1 MSKFTSRIE
10 FYLQQAT
17 VRSTGSFRDTIAR
30 TLVEVI
36 GPNITVDSAVA
47 RVGAPFANA
56 GTGNVSYTPVVLE
69 ATYSGVSF
77 LPSPEQSAR
86 SLVRAFVQTNNI
98 QSGSGYVYDGAAIVA
113 ATLPSPRTVRGVR
126 VTSNTV
132 SPVTTLSSTPVVA
145 TPADV
150 PVVQTVVEP
159 ATGDTVTTTTTPVVG
174 TTTARRQV
182 TRRSSTTGQTVASP
196 AEIVPFVKAGLAVDP
211 GSRGGPMP
219 TSSNRTL
226 LIIGGVILVAGAYL
240 YATSRPS
247 RGGSRA
253 RYVY

>member
-1 MSKFTSRIE
+1 MSSFTSRLE
-10 FYLQQAT
+10 LFLQQAT
-17 VRSTGSFRDTIAR
+17 VRNTASFRDALAR

-36 GPNITVDSAVA
+36 GPNITVDSASA
-47 RVGAPFANA
+47 RVGAPFSNA
-56 GTGNVSYTPVVLE
+56 GTGNVSFTPVSLE

-77 LPSPEQSAR
+77 NPSADESAR
-86 SLVRAFVQTNNI
+86 SLARAFVQTHSI
-98 QSGSGYVYDGAAIVA
+98 QSASGYTYDGAAIVA
-113 ATLPSPRTVRGVR
+113 AAMSSPRIVRGVR
-126 VTSNTV
+126 VTANTTIPS
-132 SPVTTLSSTPVVA
+132 SPGRTPVVA

-174 TTTARRQV
+174 TATARRQV

-226 LIIGGVILVAGAYL
+226 WILGGVALVAGAYF

>member
-1 MSKFTSRIE
+1 MSSFTSRLE
-10 FYLQQAT
+10 LFLQQAT
-17 VRSTGSFRDTIAR
+17 VRNTASFRDALAR

-36 GPNITVDSAVA
+36 GPNITVVSASA
-47 RVGAPFANA
+47 RVGAPFSNA
-56 GTGNVSYTPVVLE
+56 GTGNVSFTQVVLE

-77 LPSPEQSAR
+77 TPSAEESAR
-86 SLVRAFVQTNNI
+86 SLARAFVQTHSI
-98 QSGSGYVYDGAAIVA
+98 QSGSGYTYDGAAIVA
-113 ATLPSPRTVRGVR
+113 AAMSSPRIVRGVR
-126 VTSNTV
+126 VTANTTI
-132 SPVTTLSSTPVVA
+132 PSSGSAPVVA

-174 TTTARRQV
+174 TATARRQV
-182 TRRSSTTGQTVASP
+182 TRRSSTTGRTVASP
-196 AEIVPFVKAGLAVDP
+196 AEIVPFVKAALAVDP
-211 GSRGGPMP
+211 GAPGPLP

-226 LIIGGVILVAGAYL
+226 LIIGGVVLVAGAYL

>member
-1 MSKFTSRIE
+1 MSSFTSRLE
-10 FYLQQAT
+10 LFLQQAT
-17 VRSTGSFRDTIAR
+17 VRNTAPFRDALAR

-36 GPNITVDSAVA
+36 GPNITVVSASA
-47 RVGAPFANA
+47 RVGVPFANA
-56 GTGNVSYTPVVLE
+56 GTGNVNFTQVVLE
-69 ATYSGVSF
+69 AKYSGVSYT
-77 LPSPEQSAR
+77 PSAEESAR
-86 SLVRAFVQTNNI
+86 SLARAFVQTHAI
-98 QSGSGYVYDGAAIVA
+98 QSGSGHTYDGAAIVA
-113 ATLPSPRTVRGVR
+113 AAMSSPRLVRGVR
-126 VTSNTV
+126 VTALTTIP
-132 SPVTTLSSTPVVA
+132 SPGSTPVVA
-145 TPADV
+145 THADV

-159 ATGDTVTTTTTPVVG
+159 VTGDVVTTTTTPVVG
-174 TTTARRQV
+174 TATARRQV
-182 TRRSSTTGQTVASP
+182 TRRSSTTGQTVAQQ

-226 LIIGGVILVAGAYL
+226 LIIGGVVLVAGAYL

>member
-1 MSKFTSRIE
+1 MSSFTSRLE
-10 FYLQQAT
+10 LFLQQAT
-17 VRSTGSFRDTIAR
+17 VRNTAPFRDALAR

-36 GPNITVDSAVA
+36 GPNITVVSASA

-56 GTGNVSYTPVVLE
+56 GTGNVNFTQVVLE
-69 ATYSGVSF
+69 AKYSGVSHT
-77 LPSPEQSAR
+77 PSAEESAR
-86 SLVRAFVQTNNI
+86 SLARAFVQTHAI
-98 QSGSGYVYDGAAIVA
+98 QSGSGHTYDGAAIVA
-113 ATLPSPRTVRGVR
+113 AAMSSPRLVRGVR
-126 VTSNTV
+126 VTALTTIP
-132 SPVTTLSSTPVVA
+132 SPGSTPVVA

-159 ATGDTVTTTTTPVVG
+159 GGDHVTTTTTPVVG
-174 TTTARRQV
+174 TPTARRV
-182 TRRSSTTGQTVASP
+182 ITRRSSTTGQTVASP
-196 AEIVPFVKAGLAVDP
+196 AEIVPFVRAGLAVDP

-226 LIIGGVILVAGAYL
+226 LIIGGVVLVAGAYL

>member
-1 MSKFTSRIE
+1 MSTFTSRIE

-17 VRSTGSFRDTIAR
+17 VRSTGSFRDALAR

-36 GPNITVDSAVA
+36 GPHITVDSAAA

-56 GTGNVSYTPVVLE
+56 GTGNVSFTPVVLE
-69 ATYSGVSF
+69 ATYSGVSYA
-77 LPSPEQSAR
+77 PTAEESAR
-86 SLVRAFVQTNNI
+86 SLVRAFVQTHNL
-98 QSGSGYVYDGAAIVA
+98 QSGSGQVYDGAAIVA
-113 ATLPSPRTVRGVR
+113 AALPSPRTVRGVR
-126 VTSNTV
+126 VASNTV
-132 SPVTTLSSTPVVA
+132 AMVGAPSAPPLVA

-150 PVVQTVVEP
+150 PVVQVVVEP

-182 TRRSSTTGQTVASP
+182 TRTSATTRRTVASP
-196 AEIVPFVKAGLAVDP
+196 VEIVPFTKAALTVDP
-211 GSRGGPMP
+211 GVLPQV
-219 TSSNRTL
+219 SSTRTL
-226 LIIGGVILVAGAYL
+226 LILGGVVLVAGAYL
-240 YATSRPS
+240 YATSRSSRSS